1 MRPFIK
7 FDGDQ
12 EAQQHGRGGRF
23 GLTRRDSLWHR
34 PDFLKLWAGQ
44 TVSQFG
50 AQIGLVV
57 FPLIAVLVLHANAW
71 QMGILMALATL
82 PFILIGLFA
91 GVYVDRLRRRP
102 LLILAD
108 VGRALLMAAV
118 PVLDLLGWLSMADL
132 YLIQFLTGCLTVL
145 FDVAYQSYLP
155 SLIDREALNDG
166 NGKMELTNAMSA
178 VAGPSL
184 GGILV
189 RLLSAPVTLWING
202 LTYMVS
208 VVSLVAIRTGESTAP
223 RAVPGGMRSQIREGM
238 TTVLKNPLLAPIAG
252 STATANLFSSVTSTL
267 FVLFAV
273 HQLHV
278 AAASIGLIY
287 GLGSLGGVAGALLQP
302 NLVRRL
308 GLGSTIFGGTIV
320 TGLSTLSIAIIPAS
334 PMAVPLLTLARMGI
348 ALGALV
354 YNVSQVSLR
363 QAITPGHLLGRM
375 TASMRFIV
383 WGTLPVGSLFGGL
396 LGTQL
401 GYRGALWV
409 AGLGSLLACAWIFFS
424 PVLALQGIPTGVE
437 NAW

>member
-1 MRPFIK
+1 MGK
-7 FDGDQ
+7 
-12 EAQQHGRGGRF
+12 GRF
-23 GLTRRDSLWHR
+23 GLTHRESLWRH

-57 FPLIAVLVLHANAW
+57 FPLVAVLVLHANAW
-71 QMGILMALATL
+71 QMGILTALATL

-108 VGRALLMAAV
+108 VGRAVLMVAV

-155 SLIDREALNDG
+155 SLIDRETLNDG

-202 LTYMVS
+202 LTYVVS
-208 VVSLVAIRTGESTAP
+208 VVSLVAIRKGESEAP
-223 RAVPGGMRSQIREGM
+223 RAVPGSMLTQIREGM
-238 TTVLKNPLLAPIAG
+238 GTVLKHPLLLPIAG
-252 STATANLFSSVTSTL
+252 STATANLFSGITGTL
-267 FVLFAV
+267 LVLFAV
-273 HQLHV
+273 HQLRV
-278 AAASIGLIY
+278 SAASIGLIY
-287 GLGSLGGVAGALLQP
+287 GVGSLGGVAGALLQP
-302 NLVRRL
+302 KLVRRV
-308 GLGSTIFGGTIV
+308 GLGATIFGGTIV
-320 TGLSTLSIAIIPAS
+320 TGLATLSIPAIPPT
-334 PMAVPLLTLARMGI
+334 PMAAPLLTLAEAGI

-375 TASMRFIV
+375 TSSMRFVV
-383 WGTLPVGSLFGGL
+383 WGTLPLGSLLGGL
-396 LGTQL
+396 LGTQM

-409 AGLGSLLACAWIFFS
+409 AGPGSLLACAWILFS
-424 PVLALQGIPTGVE
+424 PVRELQGIPTGTE
-437 NAW
+437 NAS

>member
-1 MRPFIK
+1 MRPFIR

-12 EAQQHGRGGRF
+12 ESHRHGGGGRF
-23 GLTRRDSLWHR
+23 GLTRRESLWRH

-50 AQIGLVV
+50 AQIGVVV
-57 FPLIAVLVLHANAW
+57 FPLVAVLVLHANAW
-71 QMGILMALATL
+71 QMGILTAFATL

-108 VGRALLMAAV
+108 VGRAVLMVSV

-155 SLIDREALNDG
+155 SLIDRETLNDG

-202 LTYMVS
+202 LTYVVS
-208 VVSLVAIRTGESTAP
+208 VVSLLAIRKGESEAP
-223 RAVPGGMRSQIREGM
+223 RAVPCSMLTQIREGM
-238 TTVLKNPLLAPIAG
+238 TTVLKNSLLAPIAG
-252 STATANLFSSVTSTL
+252 STATANLFSGITGTL
-267 FVLFAV
+267 LVLFAV

-302 NLVRRL
+302 KLVRRF

-320 TGLSTLSIAIIPAS
+320 TGLAMLSIPIIPATIL
-334 PMAVPLLTLARMGI
+334 AVPLLTLAMAGI
-348 ALGALV
+348 AWGALV
-354 YNVSQVSLR
+354 FNVSQVSLR

-383 WGTLPVGSLFGGL
+383 WGTLPVGSLLGGL

-424 PVLALQGIPTGVE
+424 PVLALQGMPTGTE
-437 NAW
+437 NAS